1 MRTSGRPSASTV
13 ASDMAL
19 GSLGSAFTASANQSP
34 NSANGSSASVK
45 SPDVNGVG
53 CLMEVVSAI
62 SGVPE
67 LHPPAVQSALQCPY
81 RLALYR
87 TWGRV
92 GLSVIAPAGAVMT
105 LILIGVG
112 AGGCS
117 LSRTDGAFAKMDDKE
132 VTGALSAL
140 SSTAAPTEADLALA
154 RNAASDVLTK
164 GDKDSSQPWENPE
177 TGARGSVT
185 PLAEAYSSE
194 GRTCR
199 DFLASYV
206 NGQSENWLQGAAC
219 QSSQGRWEIHSL
231 KPWRRG

>member
-1 MRTSGRPSASTV
+1 MRRFAS
-13 ASDMAL
+13 
-19 GSLGSAFTASANQSP
+19 
-34 NSANGSSASVK
+34 
-45 SPDVNGVG
+45 
-53 CLMEVVSAI
+53 
-62 SGVPE
+62 
-67 LHPPAVQSALQCPY
+67 QSALQSHY

-87 TWGRV
+87 TWGRI
-92 GLSVIAPAGAVMT
+92 GLSAIRPAGAVMT

-117 LSRTDGAFAKMDDKE
+117 LSRNDAAFTKMEDNE
-132 VTGALSAL
+132 VTGSLATPAG
-140 SSTAAPTEADLALA
+140 APAPTDSDLAFA

-185 PLAEAYSSE
+185 PLAQAYAADD

-206 NGQSENWLQGAAC
+206 NGHAESWLQGAAC
-219 QSSQGRWEIHSL
+219 KSSHGRWEIHTL
-231 KPWRRG
+231 KPWKQG